1 MLNNDAEYFSS
12 NLPSFEQTREFK
24 IVTQPNDVSCQV
36 GGSINLIAV
45 VESDTAS
52 FQWYNKYGQPIPMQH
67 RSNLFFRTVQREDLG
82 FYTLEI
88 LDQTTMQ
95 KLMTRWAEVTE
106 AKPNEAKLLQLR
118 ISKPILVSSSLGGSY
133 RVGGTFEL
141 SVCFDNATAYQWYKD
156 GNRLE
161 GCTGNILTVHNANV
175 SNTGV
180 YVLGAMNSSCGLIV
194 NTDPIKIV
202 IQETE

>member
-1 MLNNDAEYFSS
+1 MSNSYFSDGVQ
-12 NLPSFEQTREFK
+12 PKIQTKQKYIQIEEPVD
-24 IVTQPNDVSCQV
+24 IECQI
-36 GGSINLIAV
+36 GDSISISAV
-45 VESDTAS
+45 VKSPNPS
-52 FQWYNKYGQPIPMQH
+52 FQWYDTYGKPLPTQN
-67 RSNLFFRTVQREDLG
+67 RSNLFFNSVMSKDFG
-82 FYTLEI
+82 FYRLEI
-88 LDQTTMQ
+88 VDGVTQERAL
-95 KLMTRWAEVTE
+95 TRWVQIKKRT
-106 AKPNEAKLLQLR
+106 KLQDR
-118 ISKPILVSSSLGGSY
+118 TSKPILVSSSLGGSY

-141 SVCFDNATAYQWYKD
+141 TVCFDNATAYQWYKD

-202 IQETE
+202 IN

>member
-1 MLNNDAEYFSS
+1 MSERYCTDSELVQKTNEANIQIKILPEIIKCQIGNNV
-12 NLPSFEQTREFK
+12 NLPVVVHS
-24 IVTQPNDVSCQV
+24 PNP
-36 GGSINLIAV
+36 
-45 VESDTAS
+45 S
-52 FQWYNKYGQPIPMQH
+52 FQWYNEHGNPLPTQN
-67 RSNLFFRTVQREDLG
+67 RSNLIFNSVTGKDFG
-82 FYTLEI
+82 FYRLEVVDRVTQERA
-88 LDQTTMQ
+88 L
-95 KLMTRWAEVTE
+95 TRWVEI
-106 AKPNEAKLLQLR
+106 KSFK

-133 RVGGTFEL
+133 RVGGAFEL

-202 IQETE
+202 IE